1 MIVGTLI
8 LNPTKDSIIS
18 LAKGKFDFMLLDFQH
33 SAFTWETANF
43 VIETVYTYTD
53 KKIWIRVSN
62 NNFSDIS

>member
-53 KKIWIRVSN
+53 KKIWIK
-62 NNFSDIS
+62 